1 MHKVL
6 SNKLAIFL
14 FVFPGLAFFILTFV
28 APIILSGYYSFTDTV
43 GPGTDVQMVGF
54 ENYKNLLFHDDRFW
68 FALRNAILLGL
79 GFVILQHPICILF
92 AILLDRIG
100 GRAEKWFRTIFFIPC
115 VISVVVISRMWLS
128 LLDPTFG
135 MFNKVLSGL
144 GLESLQHVWLGDS
157 HTALGSLLAI
167 LIWSGFG
174 WGLLFYYAGVK
185 GIPEELYEAARI
197 DGATGVKLHLRITV
211 PLLSPVISVQVT
223 LAIITALKQM
233 ETVYLTTNGGPAD
246 STQFLAV
253 YLYNQ
258 AFSASKYGYANAIS
272 ILFILVC
279 LLATFVANRIT
290 RNTNT
295 EY

>member
-6 SNKLAIFL
+6 SNRWAIL
-14 FVFPGLAFFILTFV
+14 WFVFPGLALFIVTFV
-28 APIILSGYYSFTDTV
+28 APIILSGYYSVTDTF
-43 GPGTDVQMVGF
+43 GPGTAVKMVGLS
-54 ENYKNLLFHDDRFW
+54 NYQEILFHDNRFW
-68 FALRNAILLGL
+68 LALRNALLLGI
-79 GFVILQHPICILF
+79 GFVLLQHPICIAF
-92 AILLDRIG
+92 AVLLDRIG
-100 GRAEKWFRTIFFIPC
+100 GKSEKWFRTIFFIPC

-128 LLDPTFG
+128 LLDPTYG
-135 MFNKVLSGL
+135 MFNKVLSAI
-144 GLESLQHVWLGDS
+144 GLESWQHVWLGDTK
-157 HTALGSLLAI
+157 TALGALLVI

-197 DGATGVKLHLRITV
+197 DGATGLGLHLRITV
-211 PLLSPVISVQVT
+211 PMLSPIIAVQLT

-233 ETVYLTTNGGPAD
+233 ETVYLTTNGGPGD

-272 ILFILVC
+272 ILFIIIC
-279 LLATFVANRIT
+279 LIATVISNRISKSD
-290 RNTNT
+290 NTA
-295 EY
+295 